1 MPFFTAGAFMGF
13 NSTVG
18 GGRLT
23 PTAASSAANAV
34 AAGFSAG
41 GAFTGPAGLN
51 FGAPG
56 SFSTGGPTAGGRQ
69 STLGMNLLQSST
81 SNLGR
86 NPLFNRERSKM

>member
-1 MPFFTAGAFMGF
+1 MKKHFSISGAFMGF

-23 PTAASSAANAV
+23 PTAASSAAV

-51 FGAPG
+51 FGSPG
-56 SFSTGGPTAGGRQ
+56 TMTFETSP
-69 STLGMNLLQSST
+69 GMTINYNDL
-81 SNLGR
+81 
-86 NPLFNRERSKM
+86 